1 MSVRR
6 LVALGVTLLAVAVIA
21 GCGGGGPVPR
31 QHARLGV
38 TVLPGGD
45 ALLDLHAAGRLRSD
59 AEVRALARRI
69 AERTFPEARGVRV
82 HTEQDRGMPFA
93 SAAVDRAYRTG
104 RRASL
109 RIDTAGAVRQLADKG
124 FGVTSMTLTLPSVPA
139 TVGSDTRPSGHR
151 TWRLRSGEPPPVLRI
166 ELRPRPV
173 RWLGAIALPA
183 LGAAGVALGFFVR
196 RRIFALP
203 AAGLAVAAAGAAL
216 AVPVGRQG
224 DNLGVAG
231 LLGGTALDVATA
243 APLAAV
249 PLGLPAAMLLAT
261 MLARPRRRPDARA
274 GHESRP
280 RDTGVFW

>member
-6 LVALGVTLLAVAVIA
+6 LVALGVTLSAIALIA
-21 GCGGGGPVPR
+21 GCGGGGPVPEQR
-31 QHARLGV
+31 ARLHV

-45 ALLDLHAAGRLRSD
+45 ARLDLHAAGRLRSD

-69 AERTFPEARGVRV
+69 AERTFPGARGVRV
-82 HTEQDRGMPFA
+82 RTEQGRGMPFA
-93 SAAVDRAYRTG
+93 VAAADGAYRTG
-104 RRASL
+104 RAASL
-109 RIDTAGAVRQLADKG
+109 RIDTAGAVRQLTAEG
-124 FGVTSMTLTLPSVPA
+124 FGDTSMKLSLPSVPA
-139 TVGSDTRPSGHR
+139 TVRSDARPSGHR
-151 TWRLRSGEPPPVLRI
+151 TWRLRSGDPAPVVRI

-183 LGAAGVALGFFVR
+183 LGAAGVALGFFAR

-203 AAGLAVAAAGAAL
+203 GAGLAVAAAVAAL
-216 AVPVGRQG
+216 AVSAGRQG

-249 PLGLPAAMLLAT
+249 PLGLPAVMLLAV
-261 MLARPRRRPDARA
+261 MLTRPRPRPDARA
-274 GHESRP
+274 AHESRP